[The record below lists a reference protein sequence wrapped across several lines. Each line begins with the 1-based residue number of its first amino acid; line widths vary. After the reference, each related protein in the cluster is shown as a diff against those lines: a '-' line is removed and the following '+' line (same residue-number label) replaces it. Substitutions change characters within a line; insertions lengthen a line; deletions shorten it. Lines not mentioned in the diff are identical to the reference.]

1 MNKLRSLLTTF
12 QARITIIFI
21 VSMLFIAVLSN
32 FLIYQYTLQSQFN
45 NLRRMLMATAQITAL
60 TIDTNTLMSV
70 PLRKSGVD
78 SRQFKQ
84 IADKPN
90 KVIETNPLIE
100 DIYTMKKTG
109 VEGRWQFIVDP
120 QLADEEQL
128 AEGISNF
135 PGDFYDASRFPE
147 MMKAFDEPAADKQL
161 LVDEWGVT
169 ISGYA
174 PIRDSKG
181 KAIAMVGVDVAADD
195 VYALQ
200 MGVRHRALYVLFLG
214 ILLSFLLGLV
224 ISGWISKPIKQ
235 LALGT
240 QHIADGDLEYQVKA
254 KGADEIKTLASSF
267 NNMAQS
273 LREARKKLHSYFYRV
288 IQALIRIME
297 AKDPYT
303 RGHSERVAEYAQKIA
318 QRLGLSTEQ
327 VEMVK
332 ESAVLH
338 DIGKLGIDEKV
349 LDKPGKL
356 TDKEWELLRK
366 HPALGVTLLKPVL
379 LSEDMERAIRGHHE
393 RLDGKGYPDHLDSA
407 HIHLFAQII
416 AVVDAYDAMTSTR
429 AYRKAMTKEYAIKE
443 LKKNEG
449 KQFDAKIVE
458 VFIDIL
464 KKEK

>member
-1 MNKLRSLLTTF
+1 MIKLRSLLTTF
-12 QARITIIFI
+12 QARVTIIFI
-21 VSMLFIAVLSN
+21 ASMLFIAALSN
-32 FLIYQYTLQSQFN
+32 FLIYRYALQSQIN

-60 TIDTNTLMSV
+60 TIDTKALMSV
-70 PLRKSGVD
+70 PLRKNGTD
-78 SRQFKQ
+78 SRQFKR
-84 IADKPN
+84 IANKLN

-100 DIYTMKKTG
+100 DIYTMKKTDVKG
-109 VEGRWQFIVDP
+109 KWQFIVDP

-128 AEGISNF
+128 TEGISNF

-174 PIRDSKG
+174 PIRDPKG
-181 KAIAMVGVDVAADD
+181 KVVAMVGVDVAADD

-200 MGVRHRALYVLFLG
+200 KGVRLRALYVLLLG
-214 ILLSFLLGLV
+214 TLLSFLLGVV
-224 ISGWISKPIKQ
+224 ISRWISKPVKQ
-235 LALGT
+235 LVVGIR
-240 QHIADGDLEYQVKA
+240 HIADGDLEYQVKEQ
-254 KGADEIKTLASSF
+254 GADEIKTLASSF
-267 NNMAQS
+267 NSMAQG
-273 LREARKKLHSYFYRV
+273 LKEARKKLHSYFYRV

-318 QRLGLSTEQ
+318 QKLGLPPQQ
-327 VEMVK
+327 VELVK

-338 DIGKLGIDEKV
+338 DIGKLGIDEKII
-349 LDKPGKL
+349 DKPGKL
-356 TDKEWELLRK
+356 TDDEWELLRK
-366 HPALGVTLLKPVL
+366 HPELGVTLLKPVL
-379 LSEDMERAIRGHHE
+379 LSDEMEQAIRSHQERA
-393 RLDGKGYPDHLDSA
+393 DGKGYPDHLDSL
-407 HIHLFAQII
+407 HTHLFAQII

-429 AYRKAMTKEYAIKE
+429 SYRKALTKKYAIEE
-443 LKKNEG
+443 LRKNEG

-464 KKEK
+464 KNEK

>member
-1 MNKLRSLLTTF
+1 MNKLKSLFSTF
-12 QARITIIFI
+12 QARVIIIFI
-21 VSMLFIAVLSN
+21 VSMLFIAALSN
-32 FLIYQYTLQSQFN
+32 FLIYRYTLQSQLD
-45 NLRRMLMATAQITAL
+45 NLRKMLMTTAQITAL
-60 TIDTNTLMSV
+60 TIDADALMSV
-70 PLRKSGVD
+70 PLRKNGID
-78 SRQFKQ
+78 SRQYKK
-84 IADKPN
+84 IADKLN
-90 KVIETNPLIE
+90 KVVETNPIIE
-100 DIYTMKKTG
+100 YIYTMKKTD

-120 QLADEEQL
+120 HLADEQDL

-147 MMKAFDEPAADKQL
+147 MMKAFDGPSADKKL
-161 LVDEWGVT
+161 VVDEWGVT

-174 PIRDSKG
+174 PIRDAKG
-181 KAIAMVGVDVAADD
+181 QAVAMVGVDVAADD
-195 VYALQ
+195 VHALQ
-200 MGVRHRALYVLFLG
+200 MGVRYRVLYVLVLG
-214 ILLSFLLGLV
+214 ILLSFLFSIV
-224 ISGWISKPIKQ
+224 ISRWISKPVKQ
-235 LALGT
+235 LAAGT
-240 QHIADGDLEYQVKA
+240 RHIADGDLGYQVKA
-254 KGADEIKTLASSF
+254 QGAQELKTLAVSF
-267 NNMAQS
+267 NSMAKS
-273 LREARKKLHSYFYRV
+273 LIEARKKLHSYFYRV

-318 QRLGLSTEQ
+318 KKLGMSKEE
-327 VEMVK
+327 VEMVR

-366 HPALGVTLLKPVL
+366 HPELGVTLLKPVL
-379 LSEDMERAIRGHHE
+379 LSDEMEQAIRSHHE
-393 RLDGKGYPDHLDSA
+393 RIDGKGYPDHLDSS

-429 AYRKAMTKEYAIKE
+429 AYRKALTKKYAIEE
-443 LKKNEG
+443 LRKNEG